1 MNIQYGFHHLN
12 SMLINW
18 KIINT
23 SLNANP
29 LISLIEIYLDMPL
42 KQNYYGHILSGS
54 LNLHKDIIAIKK
66 LFSKIFNRLLPTPK
80 ITKFQANFLPKFND
94 PVPLNTV
101 SQQFQTNTIPSNCVS
116 C

>member
-1 MNIQYGFHHLN
+1 M
-12 SMLINW
+12 
-18 KIINT
+18 
-23 SLNANP
+23 NANP
-29 LISLIEIYLDMPL
+29 LISLIEIHLDMPL

-66 LFSKIFNRLLPTPK
+66 LFSTFLKNFAYCVFKLLPTPK